1 MTSRSFADDVRGRTT
16 AQLRQLVLR
25 RPDLARPAPADL
37 TGLAA
42 RAATR
47 PSVQR
52 AIEALEAD
60 ALRVLEAVL
69 IADEKSAPAL
79 LGATKKSV
87 TPHLNSLRELA
98 LLWTS
103 PEGLKPARSVAE
115 IIPEPAHL
123 GPAARELAVRPPT
136 DIPAT
141 VAKCSEQ
148 ARTALDRLR
157 WAGPRASFS
166 SDRARAVRDELV
178 EAGLAAPIDEHAAVL
193 PREVGLSLRGGRLYE
208 DALTRPA
215 PDSAP
220 IDAAEVDRA
229 GGGAAYELLVRVEE
243 LATLWAGE
251 RPRVLRSGGLGVKD
265 HKAAGNAL
273 EVSPEESAFVIELA
287 AAAGLIGRTSD
298 AVPVFLPTPAYDEWV
313 DAEPAERWRLLAQ
326 TWWAMLRA
334 PSLCTDVDQPGG
346 PPNVLAAE
354 ASWPLLRTR
363 RHEVLGVL
371 AALSEGQ
378 PATLVEV
385 GELLRWHLPLRLPRT
400 APTRA
405 DIVIREAH
413 WLGLV
418 AQGAITRAGRAI
430 VAGAAPDP
438 TMPKP
443 IDELLVQADLTA
455 VAPGALSDDLRR
467 FMHRAADIESRG
479 AATVYRFTPTSIR
492 KALDG
497 GADADNVLARLRET
511 SRTPLPQPLEY
522 LIGDVARRHGQTR
535 IGSAGCYLRSDDE
548 ASLQAVLTD
557 RALAPLQLRR
567 IAPTVLVSPAHAATV
582 LEMLREHSHSPIAE
596 SASGA
601 VLGAGSTRDRAPTPR
616 PAQPVA
622 VSLVD
627 EALAD
632 RLVTAMK
639 AGERDRPE
647 PNAGPRIPSTE
658 PSVTRSLLQEAV
670 GGNVRVWIGY
680 AEPSG
685 ELRRAL
691 FRPRRIE
698 GGRVSGLVSPGENDP
713 EHPRTF
719 SIHRI
724 TGIASLTRPD

>member
-1 MTSRSFADDVRGRTT
+1 MTSRSFADDVRSRTN
-16 AQLRQLVLR
+16 AQLRQLLLR

-52 AIEALEAD
+52 AVEALEAD

-87 TPHLNSLRELA
+87 TPHLHSLRELA

-115 IIPEPAHL
+115 VIPEPAHL
-123 GPAARELAVRPPT
+123 GPPARELGLRPPT
-136 DIPAT
+136 DIPAA
-141 VAKCSEQ
+141 VAQCSEQ

-166 SDRARAVRDELV
+166 SERARAVRDELV
-178 EAGLAAPIDEHAAVL
+178 QARLAAPVDEHAAVL
-193 PREVGLSLRGGRLYE
+193 PREVGLSLREGRLYA

-215 PDSAP
+215 PDSALLDP
-220 IDAAEVDRA
+220 AEVDRA

-243 LATLWAGE
+243 LANSWAAG

-265 HKAAGNAL
+265 HKATGIVL
-273 EVSPEESAFVIELA
+273 EASPEESAFVIELA
-287 AAAGLIGRTSD
+287 AAAGLVGRTSD
-298 AVPVFLPTPAYDEWV
+298 PVPVFLPTPAYDEWV
-313 DAEPAERWRLLAQ
+313 DTEPARRWALLAR
-326 TWWAMLRA
+326 TWWATLRA
-334 PSLCTDVDQPGG
+334 PSLCTDTNQPGG
-346 PPNVLAAE
+346 APNVLAAE

-363 RHEVLGVL
+363 RHEVLSVL
-371 AALSEGQ
+371 AALPEGQ
-378 PATLVEV
+378 AATLPEI
-385 GELLRWHLPLRLPRT
+385 GDLLRWHLPLRLPRT

-405 DIVIREAH
+405 DIVIREAE

-418 AQGAITRAGRAI
+418 GQGALTHAGRDL
-430 VAGAAPDP
+430 VAGNPPTP
-438 TMPKP
+438 TMPTP

-479 AATVYRFTPTSIR
+479 AATVYRFTPTSVR

-497 GADADNVLARLRET
+497 GADADEVLARLRET

-548 ASLQAVLTD
+548 ASLGAVLTD

-567 IAPTVLVSPAHAATV
+567 IAPTVLVSPAHASTV

-596 SASGA
+596 NASG
-601 VLGAGSTRDRAPTPR
+601 VVVGAGQAEVRAPTPR

-627 EALAD
+627 EPLAD
-632 RLVTAMK
+632 RLVAAMK

-647 PNAGPRIPSTE
+647 PTAGPRIPSTE
-658 PSVTRSLLQEAV
+658 PSVTRSMLQEAM
-670 GGNVRVWIGY
+670 GGSVRVWIGY

-724 TGIASLTRPD
+724 TGIAEAP